1 MTTMAEPFIGEIK
14 YFSFAWPP
22 KNWALCNGAQ
32 LAIAQN
38 QALFSLLGTTF
49 GGNGITTFALP
60 DLRGRVPM
68 HPGSSTPQGAQSG
81 VENVTLNS
89 TQLPAHNHQ
98 VMVSSKTNGSQ
109 EEYLNAVIGLGA
121 VGTTAAN
128 VYAPASAGA
137 LQPLIPNM
145 VSSAGG
151 NQPHTNL
158 QPSLVGNFCIALAGI
173 YPSRN

>member
-1 MTTMAEPFIGEIK
+1 MAEPFIGEIK
-14 YFSFAWPP
+14 YFSFPWPP
-22 KNWALCNGAQ
+22 KNWAICNGAQ
-32 LAIAQN
+32 LAINTN

-49 GGNGITTFALP
+49 GGNGVTTFALP

-68 HPGSSTPQGAQSG
+68 HPSSSVPQGGQGG
-81 VENVTLNS
+81 VENVTLIS
-89 TQLPAHNHQ
+89 SQLPAHNHQ

-109 EEYLNAVIGLGA
+109 EEYANAVIALGA
-121 VGTTAAN
+121 VGSNPAN

-137 LQPLIPNM
+137 LQPLIPNT

-158 QPSLVGNFCIALAGI
+158 QPSLVGNFCIALTGI
-173 YPSRN
+173 FPSRN